1 MVKVEIS
8 RSAKSLTLKLPLI
21 STDKVLISSN
31 ELPSVKIQANIC
43 EFTKKQNHL
52 ERTVQFDEQEID
64 MYSSAIEFVN
74 YLPKEKALIVNFWNS
89 ACYLFYNIPDI
100 LYAFLVV
107 ADSKGKVFHQLI
119 QKQYKH
125 KLIPENFSVEDVK
138 EILEQEANEE
148 ELDLPDMGQV
158 SQSVSDPA
166 VLSQFFKTVKSE
178 KEKIQ
183 ILQNPSFPIN
193 DHFSEIKDSF
203 WLSVEALKTNRLTTV
218 QMQELKEKK
227 NHQYFSSPLLKADTR
242 TIIVPQWAI
251 YCTNLRGLDTIPE
264 VQVIEEGK
272 ETLKKGQAL
281 MRVDQDGNLELIK
294 VKLSY

>member
-31 ELPSVKIQANIC
+31 ELPSVKIQANTC

-158 SQSVSDPA
+158 SQSVSDPV

-183 ILQNPSFPIN
+183 ILQNPSFSIN

-203 WLSVEALKTNRLTTV
+203 WLSVEALKTNRLTTE

-227 NHQYFSSPLLKADTR
+227 NHQYFSSPFLKGNTKN
-242 TIIVPQWAI
+242 IIVPQWAI
-251 YCTNLRGLDTIPE
+251 YCTHISGLETIP
-264 VQVIEEGK
+264 QINIIEEGK

-281 MRVDQDGNLELIK
+281 MSIDSEGNL
-294 VKLSY
+294 KLLKFKINF